1 MDIFLDCST
10 SKQQSYQS
18 YFRKRRLH
26 NQAVHS
32 KDIGGALED
41 LSLFKRG
48 AADKE

>member
-10 SKQQSYQS
+10 SKQQS